1 MLIVPLAEI
10 YPKEPVAFAASI
22 PPVNEPVP
30 LEVTS
35 PLAEISFIN
44 KSLYFLAA
52 EPKLCVLV
60 TSGIIAPPTVIGLD
74 PDK

>member
-10 YPKEPVAFAASI
+10 YPKEPVASAASI

-44 KSLYFLAA
+44 KSPPANKLLYLLVA
-52 EPKLCVLV
+52 EPKL
-60 TSGIIAPPTVIGLD
+60 
-74 PDK
+74 